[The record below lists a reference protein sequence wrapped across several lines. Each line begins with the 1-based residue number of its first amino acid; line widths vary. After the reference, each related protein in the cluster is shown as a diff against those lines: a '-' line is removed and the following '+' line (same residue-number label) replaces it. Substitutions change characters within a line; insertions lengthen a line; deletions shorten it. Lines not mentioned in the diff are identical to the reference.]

1 MQGVMMRYSFAAE
14 TIFDVFNVV
23 ADLAQGHYVESVC
36 SRSIRGVQL
45 VQLATNACF
54 DCLMESM
61 YGVSDELMLATVR
74 ELGPCES
81 CDDDR
86 SV

>member
-1 MQGVMMRYSFAAE
+1 MQGLMMRYSFAAA

-23 ADLAQGHYVESVC
+23 ADLAEGHCVASVC

-54 DCLMESM
+54 DCVMESM
-61 YGVSDELMLATVR
+61 YGVDDELMLATVR
-74 ELGPCES
+74 ELGPCAS
-81 CDDDR
+81 CDED
-86 SV
+86 